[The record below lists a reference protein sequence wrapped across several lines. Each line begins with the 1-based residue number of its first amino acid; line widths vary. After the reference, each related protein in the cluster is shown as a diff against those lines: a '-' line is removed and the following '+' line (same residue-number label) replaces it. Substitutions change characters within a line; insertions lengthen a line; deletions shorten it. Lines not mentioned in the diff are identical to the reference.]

1 MHRVRCAVREN
12 ALTDPA
18 RVTEAS
24 YAPYVAAGTTWVAVT
39 GDGRIAGFASLDLA
53 DASVWALFVAPGHE
67 GAGIGRALHD
77 TLLAHATQRGIKR
90 LSLTTARGTRAERF
104 YGEAGWIVAS
114 ASHADEKRF
123 ERTLAAKDPSGT
135 G

>member
-1 MHRVRCAVREN
+1 MHRVRRAVREN
-12 ALTDPA
+12 ALTDPG

-24 YAPYVAAGTTWVAVT
+24 YQPYVAAGSTWVAMA
-39 GDGRIAGFASLDLA
+39 GGGILGFAALDEG

-77 TLLAHATQRGIKR
+77 TLLAHATRRGIKR